1 MPKDTVTTDHTE
13 AFLQYRSLLFGI
25 AYRMLGTAMDAED
38 MVQETFLRWQRTD
51 PDEVNSPRAFLTTVI
66 TRLCIDYLRSARVKR
81 ESYIG
86 PWLPE
91 PVLTEGAVGPAKSL
105 ALTESISIAFLIMLE
120 KLSPAERAAFLLREV
135 FGYEYAELADI
146 LQRSQAAARQLVSRA
161 GRKLERAGRDRSP
174 IAGPRERPSR
184 LTEQFLAAAGGGDMD
199 RLLSLLAP
207 DVTVCSDG
215 GGKAAAA
222 RRPIHGAKNVAAFF
236 LGLARQAPAG
246 AVGWFA
252 EINGETGFVL
262 YEDGRATTALVPHIA
277 DGRIQAVYAM
287 RNPDKLQRFPPLSD
301 LNPDATFVL
310 AAD

>member
-1 MPKDTVTTDHTE
+1 MTTEHTE
-13 AFLQYRSLLFGI
+13 AFLEYRSLLFGI

-66 TRLCIDYLRSARVKR
+66 TRLCIDHLRSARVKR

-91 PVLTEGAVGPAKSL
+91 PVLTEDSAGPAKSL

-120 KLSPAERAAFLLREV
+120 KLSPAERAAFLLRQV

-146 LQRSQAAARQLVSRA
+146 LDRSQAATRQLVSRA
-161 GRKLERAGRDRSP
+161 RRKLERAGHDRSP
-174 IAGPRERPSR
+174 VAGPDERPSG
-184 LTEQFLAAAGGGDMD
+184 LTERFLAAAGGGDMD
-199 RLLSLLAP
+199 QLLHMLAP
-207 DVTVCSDG
+207 DVTVWSDG

-222 RRPIHGAKNVAAFF
+222 RRPIHGAENVAAFF
-236 LGLARQAPAG
+236 LGLAQQAPAG
-246 AVGWFA
+246 AVGWFT
-252 EINGETGFVL
+252 EINGEIGFVL
-262 YEDGRATTALVPHIA
+262 YEDGRATTALVPHVA
-277 DGRIQAVYAM
+277 DGSIQAVYTI
-287 RNPDKLQRFPPLSD
+287 RNPDKLQRLPPLSTLD
-301 LNPDATFVL
+301 PDATFALAL